1 MIAWAARLPG
11 NPGNRGSPPDEVIWA
26 LTVGGI
32 LLGAFILF
40 VIVYAVT
47 GPARSRKKVA
57 RILATGTRAPARVI
71 LLAERP
77 TATGWYDL
85 TVEVAT
91 SPPTVAKLIA
101 IIPNEALPT
110 VLVGATVQ
118 VCWDP
123 AEAASVVLVH
133 PTIVTFLP

>member
-1 MIAWAARLPG
+1 MISWAGSLPG
-11 NPGNRGSPPDEVIWA
+11 HPGNRGAPPDEVIWLLVA
-26 LTVGGI
+26 GGV
-32 LLGAFILF
+32 LLGAFIVF
-40 VIVYAVT
+40 VIVWAVT

-71 LLAERP
+71 LLGDRP

-91 SPPTVAKLIA
+91 TPSFVAKLIA
-101 IIPNEALPT
+101 VIPSEALPT
-110 VLVGATVQ
+110 VLVGSSVQ

-123 AEAASVVLVH
+123 ADAASVVLVH